1 MVARLP
7 KPLRKIW
14 KMLKCVR
21 EKIKSADE
29 KIRSISKQPGSK
41 PASPSAPEPLQR
53 EGDNMAERRIQQR
66 QGRRDRF
73 RGNEGGRGDQ
83 PSKAE
88 IKRRSRSEGPTN
100 RVTRERQ
107 LTEEGRQDDNF
118 ASYGKKNEKI
128 VGPIWA
134 VTHSST
140 ATRMSRYSP
149 PLSDDGNQIHVQAQ
163 RPAGSDSDSNESDTK
178 VWTKNPLVM
187 RKTKRTGKIEKRQSN
202 SENGFSTGIP
212 TPIKTNRESFVYC
225 GSQDKGDSGGG
236 GGSLKGNK
244 YQKLEELRRKRID
257 IQMTSDEENTP
268 ESRISRLRQR
278 AIQSGLGKQPRP
290 DSFRQSAVI
299 PGSPT
304 QHYSPKSQGAFFQ
317 NGSSDP
323 RSGGT
328 SQQTGN
334 LRSSITQSSYQGVNG
349 APSSSAYGS
358 PYGAKQ
364 TSQSGGQNR
373 QPLIRPFDP
382 KGFSDSGIPTRID
395 APANAN
401 RFSQHNEVRSPVTKT
416 AVYNSS
422 PEVVKRPFDRPRVP
436 SVDSIYEGSS
446 NQQPELHSPGVDYSR
461 KFGAGTTYQ
470 NVGHGFVFMRP
481 ASSGT
486 MEVPKGEL
494 VHAPVRQGLGQK
506 SPSNFNE
513 VVELRLKTSR
523 LIDRPP
529 SQSVLDQQRKLRA
542 NIAANSDDS
551 LDELIESNIQYLE
564 SEIESGRAKK
574 GSASVSRSASLP
586 DPRRSSGHYTSVRSG
601 PLHSGVLPT
610 SYASAQQQGT
620 THTIPSQPHIK
631 AGSELKYHIPIPGNQ
646 PQPPDIRIA
655 SENRFDSGVYY
666 GISPTAPNQR
676 NSTSSSS
683 GYSAYGIPSER
694 KLSYD
699 SRSVIPTSDISRD
712 AFSKSD
718 TQLNAAPAIPSF
730 REGALHPSYVHP
742 KSSSADQ
749 LQPDGAVI
757 SDSLNIPHLD
767 RGMFSD
773 VDYDIEVSER
783 VNRWETYMK
792 KRSDPDLGTIQERN
806 EQDLLPR
813 NIRRSVYMEQKLEI
827 PQSPVGPVSQSFTW
841 SNLRTLK
848 PSSSD
853 PMIHL
858 AADPQMIA
866 QETKSLFHLI
876 REPVSGAQYHTTS
889 AVSTFYHAPVPQLA
903 TGGLLTAAELREQ
916 MLANKQPALQPAT
929 HGVPTITANGGK
941 YVSRYEELEELKDAK
956 SDSVRDLC
964 RRFDLDFQLDSDS
977 QLQGQLPSKH
987 DDDTDWSKLIS
998 DLEDKIKETE
1008 VWSPN
1013 MESNKGDMVSIERV
1027 KARTLQTIPFSED
1040 PFWKEIE
1047 EMTSFEKMFNG
1058 TGLDDPLSFR
1068 QHQLDYPHSQ
1078 SYTLPTQPRTSARD
1092 RMHRSKSLYTP
1103 NITPLTIS
1111 VDKYSAPSALD
1122 DVLDD
1127 IKTSLEK
1134 QSSPKVRKAGDS
1146 SDSHRSSPGPPFPEV
1161 NISSSSRP
1169 RMYADVSRSYWDDT
1183 HLGVAPSV
1191 APAPAPAPAP
1201 GPAPAQGLLLTYA
1214 AQQPAQPVLGMQE
1227 YPNVVNGNYQL
1238 DPNILKQK
1246 LLNTGLAQDQLL
1258 KSPGRIRPKPP
1269 PPLIIPQSS
1278 QQPPTL
1284 FSVTHPAPLKSQPV
1298 PPRNVPSSEE
1308 KINQVNQSMEDL
1320 RQIAKDVESKINQ
1333 IKTKLVRADE
1343 KNLDKILLALRKFAP
1358 AASPKSFE
1366 PRNESFQD
1374 FYVKKKSKLSDALT
1388 ELERIYKSLNLDDE
1402 SLLDR
1407 AERRDYP
1414 SYRSQGPPQ
1423 APSITER
1430 PEQKIET
1437 SSISFQVAKPDRF
1450 RSKEPERK
1458 SEADYE
1464 AISKSFQAI
1473 LDEVNQTSAVI
1484 AGPSRMQTSP
1494 GNIVPRFNYPPQTGP
1509 SPEPVRKISAPQM
1522 SPVSSIIFQ
1531 PKPEVAVSPDP
1542 QRKTLMRTGIPRP
1555 LNLPVVSPDPG
1566 RKGLALMSTTAK
1578 VVQPGTQ
1585 RTVTQEPLI
1594 PRQVA
1599 QEPLIGK
1606 SGKAMVPIPKKV
1618 STLDEPQR
1626 HNLSANVSKL
1636 MTQSGIPP
1644 ETQSQSVSIVLKS
1657 PGAPSTSSSQPAMS
1671 VSSSQTP
1678 PAVAPRDRKARGRF
1692 RSKNP
1697 DLVDDDVAVRK
1708 ARSKSTPRAETQST
1722 GVSPTTADYLKPRES
1737 SPPQSHL
1744 RLRPE
1749 KDADIMHDDLAYR
1762 SLRKDVATETPKQ
1775 TTATSTVEFQ
1785 IKQPA
1790 TPPSVAKFEKT
1801 FDIHAAKVSEKKPPS
1816 PHGSPKQRTVE
1827 TQTSSQELK
1836 KKTLRGRHPHL
1847 KNDAS
1852 SSESSDSKRRPAKI
1866 GRGIARM
1873 VEIFSSSDEEK
1884 SRKSKPLHTRSA
1896 PDLTLAFT
1904 DDDDLDLKDESRESD
1919 IGSKTLGHIKTPMDV
1934 SVSDKVV
1941 SSETS
1946 EVSTPTSPSAKP
1958 PVHPLKKQAASPEK
1972 TVVVPEQK
1980 VVKDVSGKSE
1990 VDNLEKV
1997 FVSSRGKR
2005 GKSAER
2011 GAESDSAILEK
2022 PERPKSFHELL
2033 ASFEPN
2039 TNRLQRLKT
2048 LRKCASEDIV
2058 MPETVVQ
2065 RTYHSQPYHSEPH
2078 LAEQREKA
2086 PTREEVRSWR
2096 LAVP

>member
-1 MVARLP
+1 MKKLALN
-7 KPLRKIW
+7 L
-14 KMLKCVR
+14 L
-21 EKIKSADE
+21 KSADE

-41 PASPSAPEPLQR
+41 PVSPSTPEAQQR

-107 LTEEGRQDDNF
+107 PLEEGRQDDNF
-118 ASYGKKNEKI
+118 ASYGKKNERI

-140 ATRMSRYSP
+140 ATRVSRYSP
-149 PLSDDGNQIHVQAQ
+149 PLSDDGNLVHVQAQ
-163 RPAGSDSDSNESDTK
+163 RPAGSDSDSNDSDTK

-187 RKTKRTGKIEKRQSN
+187 RKTKRTGKIDKRQSN

-212 TPIKTNRESFVYC
+212 TPIKTNRESFVYY
-225 GSQDKGDSGGG
+225 GSQDKGDSGG

-304 QHYSPKSQGAFFQ
+304 QNYSPKSQGVFFQ

-328 SQQTGN
+328 SHQLGN
-334 LRSSITQSSYQGVNG
+334 QRSSVIQSSYQGVNG

-358 PYGAKQ
+358 PYGVKQ
-364 TSQSGGQNR
+364 TSSGQTR

-382 KGFSDSGIPTRID
+382 KGFSDSGISTRAD

-446 NQQPELHSPGVDYSR
+446 NQQPELQSPGLDYSR

-494 VHAPVRQGLGQK
+494 VHAPIRQGLGQK

-523 LIDRPP
+523 VIDRPP
-529 SQSVLDQQRKLRA
+529 SQSVLDQQRRLRA

-564 SEIESGRAKK
+564 SEIESGRTKK
-574 GSASVSRSASLP
+574 VSAPVSRSASLP

-610 SYASAQQQGT
+610 SYASAQQQRT

-631 AGSELKYHIPIPGNQ
+631 PGSELKFHIPIPGNKQQ
-646 PQPPDIRIA
+646 PADIRIA
-655 SENRFDSGVYY
+655 SENRFDSGVHY
-666 GISPTAPNQR
+666 GNSPTAPNQR
-676 NSTSSSS
+676 YSTSSSS
-683 GYSAYGIPSER
+683 GYSGYGIPPER

-718 TQLNAAPAIPSF
+718 TQLNSAPPIPAAF

-749 LQPDGAVI
+749 LKPDGTAVI
-757 SDSLNIPHLD
+757 TDSLNIPHLD

-792 KRSDPDLGTIQERN
+792 KRSDPDLGTIQERT

-813 NIRRSVYMEQKLEI
+813 NIRRSVYVEQKLEI
-827 PQSPVGPVSQSFTW
+827 PQSPVGPVAQSFTW
-841 SNLRTLK
+841 SNLQTLK
-848 PSSSD
+848 PSNSD
-853 PMIHL
+853 PMIHI
-858 AADPQMIA
+858 ATDPQMIA

-876 REPVSGAQYHTTS
+876 REPVSGAQYHTATS
-889 AVSTFYHAPVPQLA
+889 AVSTFYNAPVPQIA
-903 TGGLLTAAELREQ
+903 TGGVLTAAELREQ
-916 MLANKQPALQPAT
+916 MLAHKQPAIEASK
-929 HGVPTITANGGK
+929 HANSGK
-941 YVSRYEELEELKDAK
+941 CVSRYEELEEMKDAK
-956 SDSVRDLC
+956 SDSVKDLC
-964 RRFDLDFQLDSDS
+964 RRFDLDFQPDSDS
-977 QLQGQLPSKH
+977 QFQGQLPSKH

-1092 RMHRSKSLYTP
+1092 RIHRSKSLYTP

-1146 SDSHRSSPGPPFPEV
+1146 SDSHKSSPGPSFTEV
-1161 NISSSSRP
+1161 NITSSSRP
-1169 RMYADVSRSYWDDT
+1169 RTYADVSRSYWDDS
-1183 HLGVAPSV
+1183 HLGAAPSMGPGPTA
-1191 APAPAPAPAP
+1191 APA
-1201 GPAPAQGLLLTYA
+1201 AQGLLLTYA
-1214 AQQPAQPVLGMQE
+1214 TQQPAQPVLGMQE

-1258 KSPGRIRPKPP
+1258 TKSPGRIRPKPP

-1333 IKTKLVRADE
+1333 IKTKLVKADE
-1343 KNLDKILLALRKFAP
+1343 KNLDKILLTLRKFAP

-1366 PRNESFQD
+1366 SRNESFQD

-1414 SYRSQGPPQ
+1414 SYRSQRPLQ
-1423 APSITER
+1423 APSFTER

-1450 RSKEPERK
+1450 RSREPEK
-1458 SEADYE
+1458 KTEADYE

-1494 GNIVPRFNYPPQTGP
+1494 GNAVSKLNYYPPQTGP

-1522 SPVSSIIFQ
+1522 SPVSSITFQ
-1531 PKPEVAVSPDP
+1531 PEIPVSPEP
-1542 QRKTLMRTGIPRP
+1542 LRKTSLKTGIPRP

-1566 RKGLALMSTTAK
+1566 RKSLALVSTTAK
-1578 VVQPGTQ
+1578 VIQPGTH

-1594 PRQVA
+1594 ARQGV
-1599 QEPLIGK
+1599 QEPPIGK
-1606 SGKAMVPIPKKV
+1606 SGKAMVPIPKKS
-1618 STLDEPQR
+1618 STLDDPQR
-1626 HNLSANVSKL
+1626 QTLSANVSKL
-1636 MTQSGIPP
+1636 MTQSGIPQ
-1644 ETQSQSVSIVLKS
+1644 ETRSQSVSIVLKS
-1657 PGAPSTSSSQPAMS
+1657 PAASSTSSSQPAMS

-1678 PAVAPRDRKARGRF
+1678 PAVAPRKARGRF

-1722 GVSPTTADYLKPRES
+1722 TGVSPTTADYLRPRES

-1762 SLRKDVATETPKQ
+1762 SLRKDVATETQKPS
-1775 TTATSTVEFQ
+1775 TATSSVEFQ
-1785 IKQPA
+1785 IKQPG
-1790 TPPSVAKFEKT
+1790 TPPSIPKFEKS
-1801 FDIHAAKVSEKKPPS
+1801 FDIHATRVGEKKPPS

-1827 TQTSSQELK
+1827 TQTSSQELM

-1847 KNDAS
+1847 KNEAA
-1852 SSESSDSKRRPAKI
+1852 EGSDSKRRGAKI
-1866 GRGIARM
+1866 GRGIAKM
-1873 VEIFSSSDEEK
+1873 VEMFSSSDEEK

-1904 DDDDLDLKDESRESD
+1904 DGDDLDLKDESKESD
-1919 IGSKTLGHIKTPMDV
+1919 IGSKTLGHIKMPKDV

-1972 TVVVPEQK
+1972 TVAVPEQK
-1980 VVKDVSGKSE
+1980 IMKDVSGMSE
-1990 VDNLEKV
+1990 GDNLERV

-2011 GAESDSAILEK
+2011 GAESDSAVLEK

-2065 RTYHSQPYHSEPH
+2065 RTYHSQPYHSEPY

-2096 LAVP
+2096 LTVP

>member
-1 MVARLP
+1 
-7 KPLRKIW
+7 
-14 KMLKCVR
+14 
-21 EKIKSADE
+21 
-29 KIRSISKQPGSK
+29 
-41 PASPSAPEPLQR
+41 
-53 EGDNMAERRIQQR
+53 
-66 QGRRDRF
+66 
-73 RGNEGGRGDQ
+73 
-83 PSKAE
+83 
-88 IKRRSRSEGPTN
+88 
-100 RVTRERQ
+100 
-107 LTEEGRQDDNF
+107 
-118 ASYGKKNEKI
+118 
-128 VGPIWA
+128 
-134 VTHSST
+134 
-140 ATRMSRYSP
+140 MSRYSP
-149 PLSDDGNQIHVQAQ
+149 PLSDDGNLIHVQAQ

-236 GGSLKGNK
+236 GSLKGNK

-304 QHYSPKSQGAFFQ
+304 QNYSPKSQGAFFQ

-328 SQQTGN
+328 SQQLGN
-334 LRSSITQSSYQGVNG
+334 QRSSVIQSSYQGVNG

-358 PYGAKQ
+358 PYGVKQ
-364 TSQSGGQNR
+364 TSSGQTR

-382 KGFSDSGIPTRID
+382 KGFSDSGISTRAD

-416 AVYNSS
+416 AMYNSS

-446 NQQPELHSPGVDYSR
+446 NQQPELQSPGVDYSR

-523 LIDRPP
+523 VIDRPP
-529 SQSVLDQQRKLRA
+529 SQSVLDQQRRLRA

-574 GSASVSRSASLP
+574 GLC
-586 DPRRSSGHYTSVRSG
+586 TSVQISQFTRSKEEFWSLYQCTIRSPTFRG
-601 PLHSGVLPT
+601 PPYILCICPT
-610 SYASAQQQGT
+610 QRT

-631 AGSELKYHIPIPGNQ
+631 PGSELKFHIPMPGNKQ
-646 PQPPDIRIA
+646 QPPDIRIA
-655 SENRFDSGVYY
+655 SENRFDSGVHY
-666 GISPTAPNQR
+666 GNSPTAPNQR
-676 NSTSSSS
+676 YSTSSSS
-683 GYSAYGIPSER
+683 GYSGYGIPSER

-718 TQLNAAPAIPSF
+718 TQLNSAPPIPAF

-749 LQPDGAVI
+749 LQPDGTTVI
-757 SDSLNIPHLD
+757 TDSLNIPHLD

-792 KRSDPDLGTIQERN
+792 KRSDPDLGTIQERT

-813 NIRRSVYMEQKLEI
+813 NIRRSVYVEQKLEI

-841 SNLRTLK
+841 SNLQTLK
-848 PSSSD
+848 PSNSD

-858 AADPQMIA
+858 ATDPQMIA
-866 QETKSLFHLI
+866 QETKRLFHLI
-876 REPVSGAQYHTTS
+876 REPVSGAQYHTATS
-889 AVSTFYHAPVPQLA
+889 AVSTFYNAPVPQLA
-903 TGGLLTAAELREQ
+903 TGGVLTAAELREQ
-916 MLANKQPALQPAT
+916 MLAHKQPALEASS
-929 HGVPTITANGGK
+929 HANGGK
-941 YVSRYEELEELKDAK
+941 CVSRYEELEEMRDAK
-956 SDSVRDLC
+956 SDSVKDLC
-964 RRFDLDFQLDSDS
+964 RRFDLDFQPDLDS
-977 QLQGQLPSKH
+977 QFQGQLRSKH

-1058 TGLDDPLSFR
+1058 TSLDDPLSFR

-1092 RMHRSKSLYTP
+1092 RIHRSKSLYTP

-1146 SDSHRSSPGPPFPEV
+1146 SDSHRSSPGPPFAEV

-1169 RMYADVSRSYWDDT
+1169 RTYADVSRSYWDDS
-1183 HLGVAPSV
+1183 HLGAAPSV
-1191 APAPAPAPAP
+1191 APGPAA
-1201 GPAPAQGLLLTYA
+1201 APAQGLLLTYA
-1214 AQQPAQPVLGMQE
+1214 TQQPAQPVLGMQE

-1258 KSPGRIRPKPP
+1258 TKSPGRIRPKPP

-1333 IKTKLVRADE
+1333 IKTKLVKADE
-1343 KNLDKILLALRKFAP
+1343 KNLDKILLTLRKFAP

-1414 SYRSQGPPQ
+1414 SYRSQRPLQ
-1423 APSITER
+1423 SPSFIER

-1437 SSISFQVAKPDRF
+1437 SSFSFQVAKPDRF
-1450 RSKEPERK
+1450 RSREPEK
-1458 SEADYE
+1458 KTEADYE

-1473 LDEVNQTSAVI
+1473 LDEVNQTSAVM

-1494 GNIVPRFNYPPQTGP
+1494 GNAVSKLNYYRPQTGP

-1522 SPVSSIIFQ
+1522 SPVSSITFQ
-1531 PKPEVAVSPDP
+1531 PEITVSPEP
-1542 QRKTLMRTGIPRP
+1542 QRKTSLRTGIPRP

-1578 VVQPGTQ
+1578 VIQPGTQ

-1594 PRQVA
+1594 ARQGV
-1599 QEPLIGK
+1599 QEPPIGT
-1606 SGKAMVPIPKKV
+1606 SGKAMVPIPKKS
-1618 STLDEPQR
+1618 STLDDPQR
-1626 HNLSANVSKL
+1626 QNLSANVSKL
-1636 MTQSGIPP
+1636 MTQSGIPQ
-1644 ETQSQSVSIVLKS
+1644 ETRSQSVSIVLKS
-1657 PGAPSTSSSQPAMS
+1657 PGASSASSSQPAMS

-1678 PAVAPRDRKARGRF
+1678 PAVARPERPVAGFDPRILTYQG
-1692 RSKNP
+1692 
-1697 DLVDDDVAVRK
+1697 
-1708 ARSKSTPRAETQST
+1708 
-1722 GVSPTTADYLKPRES
+1722 
-1737 SPPQSHL
+1737 SHHHL
-1744 RLRPE
+1744 SHISDFGPE

-1762 SLRKDVATETPKQ
+1762 SLRKDVSTETQKPS
-1775 TTATSTVEFQ
+1775 TATSTVEFQ
-1785 IKQPA
+1785 IKQPG
-1790 TPPSVAKFEKT
+1790 TPPSIPKFERS
-1801 FDIHAAKVSEKKPPS
+1801 FDIHATKVSEKKPPS

-1827 TQTSSQELK
+1827 TQTSSQELM
-1836 KKTLRGRHPHL
+1836 KKTLRGRHPHM
-1847 KNDAS
+1847 KNEAS
-1852 SSESSDSKRRPAKI
+1852 EGSESKRRGAKI
-1866 GRGIARM
+1866 GRGIAKM
-1873 VEIFSSSDEEK
+1873 VEMFSSSDEEK

-1919 IGSKTLGHIKTPMDV
+1919 IGSKTLGHIKTPKDV

-1980 VVKDVSGKSE
+1980 VVKDVSGNSE
-1990 VDNLEKV
+1990 GDNLERI

-2065 RTYHSQPYHSEPH
+2065 RTYHSQPYHSEPY

-2096 LAVP
+2096 LTVP